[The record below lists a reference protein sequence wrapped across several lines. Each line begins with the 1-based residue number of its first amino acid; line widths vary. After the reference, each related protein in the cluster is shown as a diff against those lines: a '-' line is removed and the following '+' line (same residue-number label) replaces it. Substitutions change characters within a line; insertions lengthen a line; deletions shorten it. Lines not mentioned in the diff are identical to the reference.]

1 MTTYQPSPTAWVRE
15 QVEAIEAAG
24 TTDAVGINGLRVVLL
39 TMTGAKTGAI
49 RKVPLMRVE
58 HEGRYAAVGSRGG
71 APTDPLWVRNLDADP
86 VHTLQDGVAVS
97 TRRARRVEG
106 EEYAAWWAR
115 AVAAFPPYAEYAV
128 SAAAVGRVIP
138 LFLLEEVDDDDQ

>member
-1 MTTYQPSPTAWVRE
+1 
-15 QVEAIEAAG
+15 
-24 TTDAVGINGLRVVLL
+24 
-39 TMTGAKTGAI
+39 TGAKTGAI

-86 VHTLQDGVAVS
+86 VLTLQDGVVVS

-128 SAAAVGRVIP
+128 SAAAAGRVIP